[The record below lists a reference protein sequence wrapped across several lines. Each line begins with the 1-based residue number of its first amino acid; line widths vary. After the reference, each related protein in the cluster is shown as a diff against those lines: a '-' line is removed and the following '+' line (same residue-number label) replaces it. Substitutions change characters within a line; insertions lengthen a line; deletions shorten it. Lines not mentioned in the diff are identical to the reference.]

1 MGFDVESYFSGLLN
15 GISIVYYE
23 GNIDSDIINKVLD
36 TVEEKLG
43 KENEQSKLRK
53 RVYNVLVESLQN
65 LYHHV
70 DKVPEDFKDQTYD
83 KYGLLAIN
91 KVKGGYKIVTGNFIR
106 SENVEKLEEKIKRIN
121 RSSHEEITE
130 LYKFILNHQRISS
143 KGGGGLG
150 LVDIARKTGNKLEY
164 TFKEYNDKLSFFY
177 LNILVG
183 ETKLS
188 TQTETNLKKANM
200 EPIII
205 EGTPKTPTIKFDA
218 TEGVFEIKR
227 TFNTRKLRRIL

>member
-1 MGFDVESYFSGLLN
+1 MSFDVENYFSRFLN
-15 GISIVYYE
+15 GNIIVYYK
-23 GNIDSDIINKVLD
+23 GNIDPDIINKVLD
-36 TVEEKLG
+36 TVEEKLVR
-43 KENEQSKLRK
+43 ENEQSKLRK
-53 RVYNVLVESLQN
+53 KVYNVLVESLQN

-70 DKVPEDFKDQTYD
+70 DRVPEDFDNRTYE
-83 KYGLLAIN
+83 KYGILAIN
-91 KVKGGYKIVTGNFIR
+91 KVKGGYKIVTGNFIC

-164 TFKEYNDKLSFFY
+164 TFKEYNDKCSFFY

-183 ETKLS
+183 E
-188 TQTETNLKKANM
+188 NN
-200 EPIII
+200 
-205 EGTPKTPTIKFDA
+205 
-218 TEGVFEIKR
+218 
-227 TFNTRKLRRIL
+227 